1 MLTLSNLSV
10 SIKGKKILDNITY
23 HFKKNKIY
31 VIMGPNG
38 SGKSTL
44 AHTIMGNALYTV
56 SKDSRLLLG
65 KQDITLLSPDKRA
78 KKGIFISFQTPIA
91 LSGVSIFQLIRTI
104 KEGKQDILKLK
115 KTMEKYA
122 KSLHITQN
130 LMERSLNEGA
140 SGGEK
145 KKLEVLQA
153 AMLEPKLAIFDEV
166 DTGVDIDALKLI
178 FAFLKQIKK
187 KNTYIFIT
195 HNGRIL
201 SYLKPD
207 VVLVIKDGKLAQEGN
222 AKLIQHIDIYGYEK
236 NNGHIS

>member
-1 MLTLSNLSV
+1 
-10 SIKGKKILDNITY
+10 
-23 HFKKNKIY
+23 
-31 VIMGPNG
+31 MGPNG

-44 AHTIMGNALYTV
+44 AHTIMGNKLYTV
-56 SKDSRLLLG
+56 SEDSRIFLG
-65 KQDITLLSPDKRA
+65 KQDITLLSPEKRA

-122 KSLHITQN
+122 KTLHITQD

-145 KKLEVLQA
+145 KKFEVLQA

-166 DTGVDIDALKLI
+166 DTGVDFDALKLI
-178 FAFLKQIKK
+178 FAFLKQVKK
-187 KNTYIFIT
+187 KNTHVFIT
-195 HNGRIL
+195 HNGKIL

-207 VVLVIKDGKLAQEGN
+207 VVLVIKDGKLVQEGN
-222 AKLIQHIDIYGYEK
+222 AKLVQHIDVHGYEK
-236 NNGHIS
+236 NNRYTS